1 MEPIKVSI
9 DEVLCDHDTAPQ
21 YAAVLNGIAWDCL
34 HNHGFEQGW
43 RNSVAVDLT
52 VAATMLG
59 LEPTEVLDKMV
70 NEGIIDLGDDD
81 EDTYQRVRTVEDY
94 ADRFDWDYMLHPDVY
109 LSLGEIHDD
118 EQFVVVS

>member
-9 DEVLCDHDTAPQ
+9 DEVLCDRDMAKQ
-21 YAAVLNGIAWDCL
+21 YAAVINGIAWDCL

-43 RNSVAVDLT
+43 RNTIAVDLT
-52 VAATMLG
+52 VAAFMLG

-70 NEGIIDLGDDD
+70 EGNVINLDDDD
-81 EDTYQRVRTVEDY
+81 EDTYVRVRNVEDY
-94 ADRFDWDYMLHPDVY
+94 SHNFDWDYMLHPDVY

-118 EQFVVVS
+118 EPFVVVS